1 MLNATWAIYNPR
13 FLDLKHKLSGR
24 TRIDK
29 VDSTSQYPF
38 LTVGGITGCLRLTFG
53 FRFE

>member
-24 TRIDK
+24 TRMDK
-29 VDSTSQYPF
+29 VDSTVNTHSLLSEALP
-38 LTVGGITGCLRLTFG
+38 VVFG
-53 FRFE
+53 